1 MGRRKKCEQIKRTN
15 NVMVRFTDAEYA
27 SISISAEQ
35 AGYPVAVYVRKSA
48 LDERIEVH
56 YNITAELPELQ
67 KLTAE
72 YSAIG
77 NNLNQIAQYF
87 HSGGFYSKSMARNPF
102 SLPPAHW
109 HSDTAAGSLPPTVPS
124 DGSAQHKDSS
134 APDPDGGFPCRQRSS
149 GRSCQHPHNAP
160 AAYYCHTGYAPLH
173 FSGAASG

>member
-67 KLTAE
+67 KLIAE

-87 HSGGFYSKSMARNPF
+87 HSGGFYSKSIYIMQVVSLGQHRDQLIAEYQSDDDSGNRNYHR
-102 SLPPAHW
+102 L
-109 HSDTAAGSLPPTVPS
+109 
-124 DGSAQHKDSS
+124 
-134 APDPDGGFPCRQRSS
+134 
-149 GRSCQHPHNAP
+149 
-160 AAYYCHTGYAPLH
+160 
-173 FSGAASG
+173 

>member
-48 LDERIEVH
+48 LDEHIEVH

-67 KLTAE
+67 KLIAE

-77 NNLNQIAQYF
+77 NNLNQIAQFF
-87 HSGGFYSKSMARNPF
+87 HSAVSTPNQCRTRSTAT
-102 SLPPAHW
+102 SLHY
-109 HSDTAAGSLPPTVPS
+109 GSFGKKQS
-124 DGSAQHKDSS
+124 
-134 APDPDGGFPCRQRSS
+134 
-149 GRSCQHPHNAP
+149 N
-160 AAYYCHTGYAPLH
+160 
-173 FSGAASG
+173 

>member
-67 KLTAE
+67 KLIAE

-87 HSGGFYSKSMARNPF
+87 HSGGFYSKSMQDEINRH
-102 SLPPAHW
+102 L
-109 HSDTAAGSLPPTVPS
+109 TALW
-124 DGSAQHKDSS
+124 QL
-134 APDPDGGFPCRQRSS
+134 RQE
-149 GRSCQHPHNAP
+149 AIK
-160 AAYYCHTGYAPLH
+160 L
-173 FSGAASG
+173 

>member
-67 KLTAE
+67 KLIAE

-77 NNLNQIAQYF
+77 NNLNQIARYF
-87 HSGGFYSKSMARNPF
+87 NQGGILSSEMRNEIRKSLRDIYEMKYEVMKMAGDFR
-102 SLPPAHW
+102 
-109 HSDTAAGSLPPTVPS
+109 GS
-124 DGSAQHKDSS
+124 
-134 APDPDGGFPCRQRSS
+134 
-149 GRSCQHPHNAP
+149 N
-160 AAYYCHTGYAPLH
+160 
-173 FSGAASG
+173 

>member
-67 KLTAE
+67 KLIAE
-72 YSAIG
+72 YSAI
-77 NNLNQIAQYF
+77 NVSIFSCITHCLFSPQIHF
-87 HSGGFYSKSMARNPF
+87 HTVCKSYPMCTL
-102 SLPPAHW
+102 LPHA
-109 HSDTAAGSLPPTVPS
+109 V
-124 DGSAQHKDSS
+124 
-134 APDPDGGFPCRQRSS
+134 
-149 GRSCQHPHNAP
+149 
-160 AAYYCHTGYAPLH
+160 
-173 FSGAASG
+173 

>member
-67 KLTAE
+67 KLIAE

-77 NNLNQIAQYF
+77 NNLNQISTLAVSIPSQCRTR
-87 HSGGFYSKSMARNPF
+87 STAI
-102 SLPPAHW
+102 SLHY
-109 HSDTAAGSLPPTVPS
+109 GS
-124 DGSAQHKDSS
+124 
-134 APDPDGGFPCRQRSS
+134 F
-149 GRSCQHPHNAP
+149 GRKQSN
-160 AAYYCHTGYAPLH
+160 
-173 FSGAASG
+173 

>member
-67 KLTAE
+67 KLIAE
-72 YSAIG
+72 Y
-77 NNLNQIAQYF
+77 
-87 HSGGFYSKSMARNPF
+87 HSK
-102 SLPPAHW
+102 
-109 HSDTAAGSLPPTVPS
+109 T
-124 DGSAQHKDSS
+124 SS
-134 APDPDGGFPCRQRSS
+134 AFCSS
-149 GRSCQHPHNAP
+149 SFSPFLYLILPKPRKWFCQ
-160 AAYYCHTGYAPLH
+160 
-173 FSGAASG
+173 

>member
-67 KLTAE
+67 KLIAE

-87 HSGGFYSKSMARNPF
+87 HSGGFYSKSIADKPACWRRLFTFNISSFVALSVSAISF
-102 SLPPAHW
+102 SSFLG
-109 HSDTAAGSLPPTVPS
+109 HS
-124 DGSAQHKDSS
+124 
-134 APDPDGGFPCRQRSS
+134 CRS
-149 GRSCQHPHNAP
+149 GRN
-160 AAYYCHTGYAPLH
+160 LLWNKII
-173 FSGAASG
+173 FR

>member
-77 NNLNQIAQYF
+77 NNLNQIAQCSAFLSYI
-87 HSGGFYSKSMARNPF
+87 
-102 SLPPAHW
+102 
-109 HSDTAAGSLPPTVPS
+109 
-124 DGSAQHKDSS
+124 GSALPSS
-134 APDPDGGFPCRQRSS
+134 STAVFSSRFLPTALSVLLSEAAPRFFR
-149 GRSCQHPHNAP
+149 
-160 AAYYCHTGYAPLH
+160 L
-173 FSGAASG
+173 

>member
-67 KLTAE
+67 KLIIE

-77 NNLNQIAQYF
+77 KSDCSILPLWRFLFQVNAERDQPPSHCIMAASAGSNQIRGNL
-87 HSGGFYSKSMARNPF
+87 S
-102 SLPPAHW
+102 W
-109 HSDTAAGSLPPTVPS
+109 
-124 DGSAQHKDSS
+124 
-134 APDPDGGFPCRQRSS
+134 PC
-149 GRSCQHPHNAP
+149 
-160 AAYYCHTGYAPLH
+160 
-173 FSGAASG
+173 

>member
-67 KLTAE
+67 KLIAE

-77 NNLNQIAQYF
+77 NNLWRFLFQVNAGRDQPPSHCIMAASAGSNQIRGNL
-87 HSGGFYSKSMARNPF
+87 S
-102 SLPPAHW
+102 W
-109 HSDTAAGSLPPTVPS
+109 
-124 DGSAQHKDSS
+124 
-134 APDPDGGFPCRQRSS
+134 PC
-149 GRSCQHPHNAP
+149 
-160 AAYYCHTGYAPLH
+160 
-173 FSGAASG
+173 